1 MAEMEFSSDMLQVRS
16 SDPQREYHRCWKR
29 NRKIKLSTHWGQRKL
44 LINEILFL
52 TRFWD
57 KAQVSNPV
65 IVYVGAA
72 SGNHIPVLSA
82 MFPAIKEMH
91 LYDPAR
97 FRIRSTDIIKLYNK
111 KFTDKDAET
120 WADREDVFF
129 LSDIRVRSHRYERN
143 SFKHNER
150 GIIDDN
156 QRQRRWVEII
166 NPVQAHLKFRPPFP
180 ISEEFNQLEYF
191 DGHLFYQ
198 PWAPIES
205 AEVRLVPT
213 KSTDGTYNLKIW
225 DCTKHE
231 QQLFHHNTV
240 SRNKRIYKNPLESS
254 HTGYDLIAEFVILQQ
269 YLLKMNRPAD
279 WGSVSKLSEYITQ
292 SLNKYGRSHTIKR
305 LSR

>member
-1 MAEMEFSSDMLQVRS
+1 MEFSPDMLRVRS
-16 SDPQREYHRCWKR
+16 TDPRTEYRERWKR
-29 NRKIKLSTHWGQRKL
+29 NRKIKHSSHWGQRKL

-57 KAQVSNPV
+57 QAEVPNPV

-72 SGNHIPVLSA
+72 SGNHIPILSA

-97 FRIRSTDIIKLYNK
+97 FKIRSTDIIKLYNK
-111 KFTDKDAET
+111 KFTNKDAET
-120 WADREDVFF
+120 WAGRKDVFF
-129 LSDIRVRSHRYERN
+129 LSDIRARIHRYERN
-143 SFKHNER
+143 SFVHNER

-205 AEVRLVPT
+205 AETRLVPT
-213 KSTDGTYNLKIW
+213 KATDGTYNLKIW

-240 SRNKRIYKNPLESS
+240 SRNKRIYKNPLGSL
-254 HTGYDLIAEFVILQQ
+254 HTGYDLIAEFIILKQ
-269 YLLKMNRPAD
+269 YLLKMNRPAS
-279 WGSVSKLSEYITQ
+279 WGSVSELSEYITK
-292 SLNKYGRSHTIKR
+292 SLNKYSHSSTIKR
-305 LSR
+305 LCK